1 MMSRKATLA
10 VTAALACVTVALVGV
25 AAATKSY
32 VPLFLCWIP
41 QAAIPF
47 VASRANEGPA
57 N

>member
-1 MMSRKATLA
+1 MSGKASLA
-10 VTAALACVTVALVGV
+10 VTVALVCVAVVLVGV
-25 AAATKSY
+25 AIATKSY

-47 VASRANEGPA
+47 VASRANEGRPA